1 MTTLKDQ
8 SNKSLEELQKEKA
21 EVLKERKTVED
32 KISHLKADLEK
43 QVGELKAQQQQEKEA
58 EDKENATDTD
68 QIKEMD

>member
-32 KISHLKADLEK
+32 KISHLKEDLEK
-43 QVGELKAQQQQEKEA
+43 QVGQLKAQQQQEKEA
-58 EDKENATDTD
+58 EEKEDATDTE